1 MPMTSEQRELQA
13 LARDFV
19 HGEIRDS
26 SGLWDARGGVEPGIL
41 GKLGELG
48 FLGGRVPEEFG
59 GLGLDLPSWLVVLES
74 VAWGD
79 AGLALAVG
87 MHGGVVTQLLGDL
100 GTAAQRKQ
108 WLPGLA
114 SGTPLATVAL
124 WEGGMTAQAMELATE
139 ARQEGD
145 GWRILGGKRWVL
157 GLPEVE
163 GMALVFAHKGEE
175 VLAFLTPAQG
185 PGWKVVHREETM
197 GLRTVALN
205 QVELDLHLPLDA
217 CLGWEGGAAPAKVVL
232 QAAIQTR
239 LTVAAVALG
248 VAQSAYEHAVRYSQ
262 ERKQFN
268 AALSEFGAIQ
278 EKLAG
283 MALRVAATRALLM
296 EVAEQCGSATP
307 PAPGHDG
314 AVALKE
320 LSAQA
325 AQARILASEA
335 AMWVSDEAVQ
345 IFGGYGYMRHYPV
358 EKLMRDAKGTEICME
373 SNEMLRTVV
382 AREVLRG
389 GLGSGSAG

>member
-1 MPMTSEQRELQA
+1 MSMTAEQGELQA

-19 HGEIRDS
+19 HGEIREAT
-26 SGLWDARGGVEPGIL
+26 GLWDAQEGVEPSIL
-41 GKLGELG
+41 EKLGELG

-59 GLGLDLPSWLVVLES
+59 GLELDLPSWLVVLES

-87 MHGGVVTQLLGDL
+87 MHGGVVAHLLGGL
-100 GTAAQRKQ
+100 GTPAQREK
-108 WLPGLA
+108 WLPGMA
-114 SGTPLATVAL
+114 SGRPLAAVAL
-124 WEGGMTAQAMELATE
+124 WEGSMTAQEVEMDTQ

-145 GWRILGGKRWVL
+145 GWRIQGGKRWVL

-163 GMALVFAHKGEE
+163 GMALVFAHRGDD
-175 VLAFLTPAQG
+175 VLAFLSPAQG
-185 PGWKVVHREETM
+185 PGWKVVRREETM
-197 GLRTVALN
+197 GLRTVELN
-205 QVELDLHLPLDA
+205 QVELDLHLPMDA
-217 CLGWEGGAAPAKVVL
+217 CLGWEGGAAPASVL
-232 QAAIQTR
+232 LRAVTQIR

-268 AALSEFGAIQ
+268 VTLSEFGAIQ

-283 MALRVAATRALLM
+283 MSLRVAATRALLR
-296 EVAEQCGSATP
+296 EVAEECESASTP
-307 PAPGHDG
+307 TQGHDG
-314 AVALKE
+314 PLGMGEVA
-320 LSAQA
+320 AQA

-335 AMWVSDEAVQ
+335 AMWVTDEAVQ